1 MTIRR
6 IIASRGNAEIISCG
20 ASISVR
26 EAIALLAE
34 KRIGALPVVEDGA
47 VIGIFSERDVIYC
60 LASAGAGALDKP
72 VREVMTSPAITVAP
86 DTEVLTAL
94 ALMTRRRIRHLPV
107 TEGGRAVGF
116 ISIGDLVKHR
126 IDRIEA
132 DAEAMRS
139 YIQSA

>member
-1 MTIRR
+1 MTIAR
-6 IIASRGNAEIISCG
+6 IIASRANAEIISCS
-20 ASISVR
+20 ADMTVR

-34 KRIGALPVVEDGA
+34 KRIGALPVCEDEA

-60 LASAGAGALDKP
+60 LASAGADALDKS
-72 VREVMTSPAITVAP
+72 VSDVMTSPAITVAP

-107 TEGGRAVGF
+107 TESGRAVGF

-132 DAEAMRS
+132 DAEAMRA